1 MKQEEKDLLVKDL
14 SARLPYGVKVQ
25 ITSDGGM
32 MEASY
37 DMTLDCELL
46 NDLIENGDDFKPYLR
61 PMSSMTEEER
71 KEYKHLIAFSGSPDG
86 AANLVNWF
94 NEKMFA
100 YRTIDGKDMFKL
112 GLALEAPDGMY
123 KED

>member
-1 MKQEEKDLLVKDL
+1 MTTEEKELLLKDL

-61 PMSSMTEEER
+61 PMASMTSDER
-71 KEYKHLIAFSGSPDG
+71 FEYDELQHFYTHGLDFNVDEVDWLNAHHFDYRNLI
-86 AANLVNWF
+86 
-94 NEKMFA
+94 
-100 YRTIDGKDMFKL
+100 GK
-112 GLALEAPDGMY
+112 GLALEAPEGMY
-123 KED
+123 KTK